1 MESTEALRSD
11 RSPQAP
17 RSPGRGRFPDAQA
30 PTTRTVL
37 FVMNCGTVRYA
48 EGTKVLDESTER
60 YRAQGGDIPAPPWKW

>member
-1 MESTEALRSD
+1 M
-11 RSPQAP
+11 
-17 RSPGRGRFPDAQA
+17 
-30 PTTRTVL
+30 L